1 MANRVT
7 PTPRYADNSS
17 GSPAAA
23 CIVWRSGDADSMS
36 ARDIYDPTTDAGY
49 TTAGALPSGPQ
60 SIRLLLLL
68 GESIYEGLGL
78 SKRAWTLGM
87 DQHPPRESAREN
99 NADGD

>member
-49 TTAGALPSGPQ
+49 TYARGEPILRMTGVDGQHASAGFALP
-60 SIRLLLLL
+60 
-68 GESIYEGLGL
+68 
-78 SKRAWTLGM
+78 
-87 DQHPPRESAREN
+87 
-99 NADGD
+99 

>member
-60 SIRLLLLL
+60 SVRLLLLW
-68 GESIYEGLGL
+68 GSPYKK
-78 SKRAWTLGM
+78 S
-87 DQHPPRESAREN
+87 
-99 NADGD
+99 